1 MAGMLRMMRGTYGGA
16 LIRSSRLLWCAT
28 LLLVFPGCGVASQGQ
43 SGELIRVTF
52 IDVGQAD
59 AILIRS
65 PEGQIALVDAGQGK
79 IAVLV
84 TDDDEETLDVP
95 LNVLP
100 HGLREGTVL
109 RVTESE
115 GHPLWA
121 SAMLDE
127 DLRLRRLRQ
136 TETALNELKSRDPG
150 GDIVL

>member
-1 MAGMLRMMRGTYGGA
+1 MNEAER
-16 LIRSSRLLWCAT
+16 IW
-28 LLLVFPGCGVASQGQ
+28 VVD
-43 SGELIRVTF
+43 RV
-52 IDVGQAD
+52 
-59 AILIRS
+59 
-65 PEGQIALVDAGQGK
+65 EGR

-84 TDDDEETLDVP
+84 ADDDEETLDVP

-127 DLRLRRLRQ
+127 ELRLRRLRQ
-136 TETALNELKSRDPG
+136 AETALNELKSRDPG

>member
-1 MAGMLRMMRGTYGGA
+1 MSEAER
-16 LIRSSRLLWCAT
+16 IW
-28 LLLVFPGCGVASQGQ
+28 VVD
-43 SGELIRVTF
+43 RV
-52 IDVGQAD
+52 
-59 AILIRS
+59 
-65 PEGQIALVDAGQGK
+65 EGR

-84 TDDDEETLDVP
+84 ADDDEETLDVP

-127 DLRLRRLRQ
+127 ELRLRRRRQ
-136 TETALNELKSRDPG
+136 AETALNELKSRDPG

>member
-1 MAGMLRMMRGTYGGA
+1 MSEAER
-16 LIRSSRLLWCAT
+16 IW
-28 LLLVFPGCGVASQGQ
+28 VVD
-43 SGELIRVTF
+43 RV
-52 IDVGQAD
+52 
-59 AILIRS
+59 
-65 PEGQIALVDAGQGK
+65 EGR

-84 TDDDEETLDVP
+84 ADDDEDTLDVP

-127 DLRLRRLRQ
+127 ELR
-136 TETALNELKSRDPG
+136 
-150 GDIVL
+150 

>member
-1 MAGMLRMMRGTYGGA
+1 MSEAER
-16 LIRSSRLLWCAT
+16 IW
-28 LLLVFPGCGVASQGQ
+28 VVD
-43 SGELIRVTF
+43 RV
-52 IDVGQAD
+52 
-59 AILIRS
+59 
-65 PEGQIALVDAGQGK
+65 EGR

-84 TDDDEETLDVP
+84 ADDDEETLDVP
-95 LNVLP
+95 LNILP

-127 DLRLRRLRQ
+127 ELRLRRLRQ
-136 TETALNELKSRDPG
+136 AETALNELKSRDPG

>member
-1 MAGMLRMMRGTYGGA
+1 MSEAER
-16 LIRSSRLLWCAT
+16 IW
-28 LLLVFPGCGVASQGQ
+28 VVD
-43 SGELIRVTF
+43 RV
-52 IDVGQAD
+52 
-59 AILIRS
+59 
-65 PEGQIALVDAGQGK
+65 EGR

-84 TDDDEETLDVP
+84 ADDDEETLDVP

-100 HGLREGTVL
+100 HGLCEGTVL

-127 DLRLRRLRQ
+127 ELRLKRLRQ
-136 TETALNELKSRDPG
+136 AETALNELKSRDPG

>member
-1 MAGMLRMMRGTYGGA
+1 MSEAER
-16 LIRSSRLLWCAT
+16 IW
-28 LLLVFPGCGVASQGQ
+28 VVD
-43 SGELIRVTF
+43 RV
-52 IDVGQAD
+52 
-59 AILIRS
+59 
-65 PEGQIALVDAGQGK
+65 EGRIG
-79 IAVLV
+79 VLV
-84 TDDDEETLDVP
+84 ADDDEETLNVP

-127 DLRLRRLRQ
+127 DLRLKRLRQ
-136 TETALNELKSRDPG
+136 AETALHELKNRDPG

>member
-1 MAGMLRMMRGTYGGA
+1 MSEAER
-16 LIRSSRLLWCAT
+16 IW
-28 LLLVFPGCGVASQGQ
+28 VVD
-43 SGELIRVTF
+43 RV
-52 IDVGQAD
+52 
-59 AILIRS
+59 
-65 PEGQIALVDAGQGK
+65 EGR

-84 TDDDEETLDVP
+84 ADDDEETLDAP

-127 DLRLRRLRQ
+127 ELRLRRLRQ
-136 TETALNELKSRDPG
+136 AETALNELKSRDPG

>member
-1 MAGMLRMMRGTYGGA
+1 MSEAER
-16 LIRSSRLLWCAT
+16 IW
-28 LLLVFPGCGVASQGQ
+28 VVD
-43 SGELIRVTF
+43 RV
-52 IDVGQAD
+52 
-59 AILIRS
+59 
-65 PEGQIALVDAGQGK
+65 EGR

-84 TDDDEETLDVP
+84 ADDDEETLDVP

-127 DLRLRRLRQ
+127 ELRLKRLRQ
-136 TETALNELKSRDPG
+136 AETALHELKSRDSG

>member
-1 MAGMLRMMRGTYGGA
+1 MSEAER
-16 LIRSSRLLWCAT
+16 IW
-28 LLLVFPGCGVASQGQ
+28 VVD
-43 SGELIRVTF
+43 RV
-52 IDVGQAD
+52 
-59 AILIRS
+59 
-65 PEGQIALVDAGQGK
+65 EGR

-84 TDDDEETLDVP
+84 ADDDEDTLDVP

-127 DLRLRRLRQ
+127 ELRLRRLRQ
-136 TETALNELKSRDPG
+136 AETALNELKSRDPG

>member
-1 MAGMLRMMRGTYGGA
+1 MSEAER
-16 LIRSSRLLWCAT
+16 IW
-28 LLLVFPGCGVASQGQ
+28 VVD
-43 SGELIRVTF
+43 RV
-52 IDVGQAD
+52 
-59 AILIRS
+59 
-65 PEGQIALVDAGQGK
+65 EGR

-84 TDDDEETLDVP
+84 ADDDEETLDVP

-127 DLRLRRLRQ
+127 ELRLRRLRQ
-136 TETALNELKSRDPG
+136 AETALNELKRRDPG
-150 GDIVL
+150 SDIVL

>member
-1 MAGMLRMMRGTYGGA
+1 MSEAER
-16 LIRSSRLLWCAT
+16 IW
-28 LLLVFPGCGVASQGQ
+28 VVD
-43 SGELIRVTF
+43 RV
-52 IDVGQAD
+52 
-59 AILIRS
+59 
-65 PEGQIALVDAGQGK
+65 EGR

-84 TDDDEETLDVP
+84 ADDDEETLDVP
-95 LNVLP
+95 LDVLP

-127 DLRLRRLRQ
+127 ELRLRRLRQ
-136 TETALNELKSRDPG
+136 AETALNELKSRDPG

>member
-1 MAGMLRMMRGTYGGA
+1 MSEAER
-16 LIRSSRLLWCAT
+16 IW
-28 LLLVFPGCGVASQGQ
+28 VVD
-43 SGELIRVTF
+43 RV
-52 IDVGQAD
+52 
-59 AILIRS
+59 
-65 PEGQIALVDAGQGK
+65 EGR

-84 TDDDEETLDVP
+84 ADDDEETLDVP

-100 HGLREGTVL
+100 HVLREGTVL

-127 DLRLRRLRQ
+127 ELRLRRLRQ
-136 TETALNELKSRDPG
+136 AETALNELKSRDPG

>member
-1 MAGMLRMMRGTYGGA
+1 MSEAER
-16 LIRSSRLLWCAT
+16 IW
-28 LLLVFPGCGVASQGQ
+28 VVD
-43 SGELIRVTF
+43 RV
-52 IDVGQAD
+52 
-59 AILIRS
+59 
-65 PEGQIALVDAGQGK
+65 EGR

-84 TDDDEETLDVP
+84 ADDDEETLDVP

-127 DLRLRRLRQ
+127 ELRLRRLRQ
-136 TETALNELKSRDPG
+136 AETALNELKSRDPG

>member
-1 MAGMLRMMRGTYGGA
+1 MSEAER
-16 LIRSSRLLWCAT
+16 IW
-28 LLLVFPGCGVASQGQ
+28 VVDW
-43 SGELIRVTF
+43 V
-52 IDVGQAD
+52 
-59 AILIRS
+59 
-65 PEGQIALVDAGQGK
+65 EGR

-84 TDDDEETLDVP
+84 ADDDEETLDVP

-127 DLRLRRLRQ
+127 ELRLRRLRQ
-136 TETALNELKSRDPG
+136 AETALHELKSRDPG

>member
-1 MAGMLRMMRGTYGGA
+1 MSEAER
-16 LIRSSRLLWCAT
+16 IW
-28 LLLVFPGCGVASQGQ
+28 VVD
-43 SGELIRVTF
+43 RV
-52 IDVGQAD
+52 
-59 AILIRS
+59 
-65 PEGQIALVDAGQGK
+65 EGR

-84 TDDDEETLDVP
+84 ADDDGETLDVP

-127 DLRLRRLRQ
+127 ELRLRRLRQ
-136 TETALNELKSRDPG
+136 AETALNELKSRDPG

>member
-1 MAGMLRMMRGTYGGA
+1 MSEAER
-16 LIRSSRLLWCAT
+16 IW
-28 LLLVFPGCGVASQGQ
+28 VVD
-43 SGELIRVTF
+43 RV
-52 IDVGQAD
+52 
-59 AILIRS
+59 
-65 PEGQIALVDAGQGK
+65 EGR

-84 TDDDEETLDVP
+84 ADDDEETLDVP

-127 DLRLRRLRQ
+127 ELRLRRLRQ
-136 TETALNELKSRDPG
+136 AETALNELKSRDPG
-150 GDIVL
+150 GDILL

>member
-1 MAGMLRMMRGTYGGA
+1 MSEAER
-16 LIRSSRLLWCAT
+16 IW
-28 LLLVFPGCGVASQGQ
+28 VVD
-43 SGELIRVTF
+43 RV
-52 IDVGQAD
+52 
-59 AILIRS
+59 
-65 PEGQIALVDAGQGK
+65 EGR

-84 TDDDEETLDVP
+84 ADDDEETLDVP

-115 GHPLWA
+115 SHPLWA

-127 DLRLRRLRQ
+127 ELRLRRLRQ
-136 TETALNELKSRDPG
+136 AETALNELKSRDPG

>member
-1 MAGMLRMMRGTYGGA
+1 MSEAER
-16 LIRSSRLLWCAT
+16 IW
-28 LLLVFPGCGVASQGQ
+28 VVD
-43 SGELIRVTF
+43 RV
-52 IDVGQAD
+52 
-59 AILIRS
+59 
-65 PEGQIALVDAGQGK
+65 EGR

-84 TDDDEETLDVP
+84 ADDDEETLDVP

-127 DLRLRRLRQ
+127 ELRLRRLRQ
-136 TETALNELKSRDPG
+136 AETALNELKSRDPG
-150 GDIVL
+150 GNIVL

>member
-1 MAGMLRMMRGTYGGA
+1 MSEAER
-16 LIRSSRLLWCAT
+16 IW
-28 LLLVFPGCGVASQGQ
+28 VVD
-43 SGELIRVTF
+43 RV
-52 IDVGQAD
+52 
-59 AILIRS
+59 
-65 PEGQIALVDAGQGK
+65 EGR

-84 TDDDEETLDVP
+84 ADDEEETLDVP

-127 DLRLRRLRQ
+127 ELRLRRLRQ
-136 TETALNELKSRDPG
+136 AETALNELKSRDPG

>member
-1 MAGMLRMMRGTYGGA
+1 MSEAER
-16 LIRSSRLLWCAT
+16 IW
-28 LLLVFPGCGVASQGQ
+28 VVD
-43 SGELIRVTF
+43 RV
-52 IDVGQAD
+52 
-59 AILIRS
+59 
-65 PEGQIALVDAGQGK
+65 EGR

-84 TDDDEETLDVP
+84 ADDDEETLDVP

-121 SAMLDE
+121 SVMLDE
-127 DLRLRRLRQ
+127 ELRLRRLRQ
-136 TETALNELKSRDPG
+136 AETALNELKSRDPG

>member
-1 MAGMLRMMRGTYGGA
+1 MSEAER
-16 LIRSSRLLWCAT
+16 IW
-28 LLLVFPGCGVASQGQ
+28 VVD
-43 SGELIRVTF
+43 RV
-52 IDVGQAD
+52 
-59 AILIRS
+59 
-65 PEGQIALVDAGQGK
+65 EGR

-84 TDDDEETLDVP
+84 ADDDEETLDVP

-109 RVTESE
+109 RVTESQ

-127 DLRLRRLRQ
+127 ELRLRRLRQ
-136 TETALNELKSRDPG
+136 AETALNELKSRDPG

>member
-1 MAGMLRMMRGTYGGA
+1 MSEAER
-16 LIRSSRLLWCAT
+16 IW
-28 LLLVFPGCGVASQGQ
+28 VVDQ
-43 SGELIRVTF
+43 I
-52 IDVGQAD
+52 
-59 AILIRS
+59 
-65 PEGQIALVDAGQGK
+65 EGR

-84 TDDDEETLDVP
+84 TDDDEKTLDVP

-100 HGLREGTVL
+100 HGLREGTVF

>member
-1 MAGMLRMMRGTYGGA
+1 MSMSEAER
-16 LIRSSRLLWCAT
+16 IW
-28 LLLVFPGCGVASQGQ
+28 VVD
-43 SGELIRVTF
+43 RV
-52 IDVGQAD
+52 
-59 AILIRS
+59 
-65 PEGQIALVDAGQGK
+65 EGR

-84 TDDDEETLDVP
+84 ADDDEDTLDVP

-127 DLRLRRLRQ
+127 ELRLRRLRQ
-136 TETALNELKSRDPG
+136 AETALNEFKNRDPG

>member
-1 MAGMLRMMRGTYGGA
+1 MSDAER
-16 LIRSSRLLWCAT
+16 IW
-28 LLLVFPGCGVASQGQ
+28 VVD
-43 SGELIRVTF
+43 RV
-52 IDVGQAD
+52 
-59 AILIRS
+59 
-65 PEGQIALVDAGQGK
+65 EGR

-84 TDDDEETLDVP
+84 ADDDEETLDVP

-127 DLRLRRLRQ
+127 ELRLRRLRQ
-136 TETALNELKSRDPG
+136 AETALNELKSRDPG

>member
-1 MAGMLRMMRGTYGGA
+1 MSEAER
-16 LIRSSRLLWCAT
+16 IW
-28 LLLVFPGCGVASQGQ
+28 VVD
-43 SGELIRVTF
+43 RV
-52 IDVGQAD
+52 
-59 AILIRS
+59 
-65 PEGQIALVDAGQGK
+65 EGRIG
-79 IAVLV
+79 VLV
-84 TDDDEETLDVP
+84 ADDDEETLNVP

-127 DLRLRRLRQ
+127 ELRLRRLRQ
-136 TETALNELKSRDPG
+136 AETALNELKSRDPG

>member
-1 MAGMLRMMRGTYGGA
+1 MSEAER
-16 LIRSSRLLWCAT
+16 IW
-28 LLLVFPGCGVASQGQ
+28 VVD
-43 SGELIRVTF
+43 RV
-52 IDVGQAD
+52 
-59 AILIRS
+59 
-65 PEGQIALVDAGQGK
+65 EGR

-84 TDDDEETLDVP
+84 ADDDEETLDVP

-121 SAMLDE
+121 SAMLNE
-127 DLRLRRLRQ
+127 ELRLRRLRQ
-136 TETALNELKSRDPG
+136 AETALNELKSRDPG

>member
-1 MAGMLRMMRGTYGGA
+1 MSDAER
-16 LIRSSRLLWCAT
+16 IW
-28 LLLVFPGCGVASQGQ
+28 VVD
-43 SGELIRVTF
+43 RV
-52 IDVGQAD
+52 
-59 AILIRS
+59 
-65 PEGQIALVDAGQGK
+65 EGR

-84 TDDDEETLDVP
+84 ADDDEETLDAP

-127 DLRLRRLRQ
+127 ELRLRRLRQ
-136 TETALNELKSRDPG
+136 AETAFNELKSRDPG

>member
-1 MAGMLRMMRGTYGGA
+1 MSEAER
-16 LIRSSRLLWCAT
+16 IW
-28 LLLVFPGCGVASQGQ
+28 VVD
-43 SGELIRVTF
+43 RV
-52 IDVGQAD
+52 
-59 AILIRS
+59 
-65 PEGQIALVDAGQGK
+65 EGR

-84 TDDDEETLDVP
+84 ADDDEETLDVP

-127 DLRLRRLRQ
+127 ELRLRRLRQ
-136 TETALNELKSRDPG
+136 DETALNELKSRDPG

>member
-1 MAGMLRMMRGTYGGA
+1 MSEAER
-16 LIRSSRLLWCAT
+16 IW
-28 LLLVFPGCGVASQGQ
+28 VVD
-43 SGELIRVTF
+43 RV
-52 IDVGQAD
+52 
-59 AILIRS
+59 
-65 PEGQIALVDAGQGK
+65 EGR

-84 TDDDEETLDVP
+84 ADDDEETLDVP

-127 DLRLRRLRQ
+127 ELRLRRLRQ
-136 TETALNELKSRDPG
+136 AETALNELKSRDPS

>member
-1 MAGMLRMMRGTYGGA
+1 MSEAER
-16 LIRSSRLLWCAT
+16 IW
-28 LLLVFPGCGVASQGQ
+28 VVD
-43 SGELIRVTF
+43 RV
-52 IDVGQAD
+52 
-59 AILIRS
+59 
-65 PEGQIALVDAGQGK
+65 EGR

-84 TDDDEETLDVP
+84 ADDDEETLDVP

-127 DLRLRRLRQ
+127 ELRLRRLRQ
-136 TETALNELKSRDPG
+136 AETALHELKNRDPG

>member
-1 MAGMLRMMRGTYGGA
+1 MSEAER
-16 LIRSSRLLWCAT
+16 IW
-28 LLLVFPGCGVASQGQ
+28 VVD
-43 SGELIRVTF
+43 RV
-52 IDVGQAD
+52 
-59 AILIRS
+59 
-65 PEGQIALVDAGQGK
+65 EGR

-84 TDDDEETLDVP
+84 ADDDEETLDVP

-121 SAMLDE
+121 SATLDE
-127 DLRLRRLRQ
+127 ELRLKRLRQ
-136 TETALNELKSRDPG
+136 AETALNELKSRDPG

>member
-1 MAGMLRMMRGTYGGA
+1 MSDAER
-16 LIRSSRLLWCAT
+16 IW
-28 LLLVFPGCGVASQGQ
+28 VVD
-43 SGELIRVTF
+43 RV
-52 IDVGQAD
+52 
-59 AILIRS
+59 
-65 PEGQIALVDAGQGK
+65 EGR

-84 TDDDEETLDVP
+84 ADDDEETLDAP

-127 DLRLRRLRQ
+127 ELRLRRLRQ
-136 TETALNELKSRDPG
+136 AETALNELKSRDPG